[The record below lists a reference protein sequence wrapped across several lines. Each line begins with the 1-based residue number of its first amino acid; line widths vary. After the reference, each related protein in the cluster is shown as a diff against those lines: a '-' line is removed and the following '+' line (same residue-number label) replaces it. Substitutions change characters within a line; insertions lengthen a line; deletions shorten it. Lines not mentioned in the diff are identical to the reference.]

1 MSSSASQNNKNQVV
15 TYKGRVLHTQNFSA
29 LCASDPELKKI
40 AEAFKQFWKKGY
52 HPDMGKDAAFAR
64 PKEILNLN
72 VRHTHSD
79 IKDYVSEDSDK
90 DHSGKKSSWDAWKN
104 IASVKVKYTPTS
116 DSFLVYSVN
125 HNRDALV
132 MFFVDSDAHNITE
145 KDEFK
150 EAAIEISYAFF
161 EQTKTQ
167 PMPLEEDLFGEAW
180 EE

>member
-1 MSSSASQNNKNQVV
+1 MSSSAPQNKKKQVF
-15 TYKGRVLHTQNFSA
+15 TYRGRVLHTQNFSA

-40 AEAFKQFWKKGY
+40 ADAFKQFWKTGY

-64 PKEILNLN
+64 PKEILKFNI
-72 VRHTHSD
+72 RHTHSD
-79 IKDYVSEDSDK
+79 LKDYVPEDSDK

-132 MFFVDSDAHNITE
+132 MFFLDDDAHSKSE
-145 KDEFK
+145 KDEFT
-150 EAAIEISYAFF
+150 ESAISISYAFF
-161 EQTKTQ
+161 EQTKTKA
-167 PMPLEEDLFGEAW
+167 MPLSEDLFDKKWIE
-180 EE
+180 